1 MRYHPTVAKLH
12 TLRLTGM
19 ARARQDQ
26 AGQPDLA
33 GLAFEDRL
41 GLLVDRELTER
52 DSRRLP
58 TRLKQAHLRQNAC
71 LEDVD
76 YRTPRGLDRHRLHHL
91 ATGQW
96 RREHLNGLI
105 VGPTGVGKTWLAC
118 ALAQAACR
126 LGFTAAY
133 HRLPRRLDDLT
144 LARADGRYPRLLAAL
159 ARTDRLVLDDWG
171 LAPLTTEHGR
181 DLLEILD
188 DRYQTRSTVVT
199 SQLPVDRWHAYLGD
213 PTLADAILDRLI
225 HHSYRFHRQGES
237 LRRSPSSLTTPG
249 VSE

>member
-1 MRYHPTVAKLH
+1 MLYHPTVAKLQ

-19 ARARQDQ
+19 ARALQDQ
-26 AGQPDLA
+26 AGQPELA
-33 GLAFEDRL
+33 ALAFEDRL

-52 DSRRLP
+52 DSRRLQ
-58 TRLKQAHLRQNAC
+58 TRLKQARLRQNAC

-76 YRTPRGLDRHRLHHL
+76 YRAPRGLDRHLLHHL

-96 RREHLNGLI
+96 LREHLNGLI

-126 LGFTAAY
+126 LGFTATY
-133 HRLPRRLDDLT
+133 HRLPRLLDDLT
-144 LARADGRYPRLLAAL
+144 LARADGRYPRLLATL
-159 ARTDRLVLDDWG
+159 ARIDLLVLDDWG
-171 LAPLTTEHGR
+171 LAPLTAEHCR

-199 SQLPVDRWHAYLGD
+199 SPLPVDRWHAYLGN

-225 HHSYRFHRQGES
+225 HHSYRFHLQGES
-237 LRRSPSSLTTPG
+237 LRRPLSTLTTPE
-249 VSE
+249 VSD